1 MTDDL
6 NPAERLL
13 LLADE
18 LRGAATTAR
27 TFAANMYD
35 RERAEHLLGLAARL
49 AALTKIADPE
59 ALVAGFTDQAWMRTS
74 PMIGVSTLVRDADG
88 RVLLC
93 RRGDDASWCMPGGL
107 LEIGESPTAG
117 ALRELWEEAGVT
129 GEVTRLLG
137 VFDGPTWGSQSSV
150 HQVIMTFQVTASGD
164 EDPSPGVEMSAAQF
178 FAAEALP
185 EPLHRGQ
192 DRRIPVLLELTRSGG
207 THHDPASTVGQ
218 DASTLPMFQRP
229 HQNMRGESTS

>member
-6 NPAERLL
+6 NPAEQLL

-27 TFAANMYD
+27 TFAANVYD
-35 RERAEHLLGLAARL
+35 RERAEHLLGLAGRL
-49 AALTKIADPE
+49 AALSRIADPD
-59 ALVAGFTDQAWMRTS
+59 ALIAGFTDDAWMRAS
-74 PMIGVSTLVRDADG
+74 PMVGVSAFVRDADG

-93 RRGDDASWCMPGGL
+93 RRGDDATWCLPGGL
-107 LEIGESPTAG
+107 LEIGESPTQG

-137 VFDGPTWGSQSSV
+137 VFDGPTWGTQSSV
-150 HQVIMTFQVTASGD
+150 HMVIMTFEVTASGA
-164 EDPSPGVEMSAAQF
+164 ENPVPGVEMSEAGY

-185 EPLHRGQ
+185 EPLHRGH
-192 DRRIPVLLELTRSGG
+192 DRRIPVLLELARTGG
-207 THHDPASTVGQ
+207 THHDAASTVGQ

-229 HQNMRGESTS
+229 G